1 MATQDV
7 LVVNA
12 GESDFTVQLQQL
24 AHARLA
30 FTFADSAAE
39 ARRLLDAKKFSA
51 ALVVFDTPAPP
62 DQEEIEQLIAE
73 SPAVEWI
80 ALVEPRVLES
90 QEFQIFLLQAFHDYH
105 TLPIDPQRL
114 AVTIGHA
121 CGKARLRVAVTMSR
135 QAYERFQICGASP
148 AMQAFFSR
156 LEKVIK
162 TDAPILIGGET
173 GTGKELV
180 AQAIHRHS
188 KRSQSPMVVVNCG
201 AIPSN
206 LIQSILFGH
215 EKGAFTGASARHI
228 GKIESANGG
237 VLFLDE
243 IGDLPL
249 DMQTSLLRVL
259 QDRVISRVGSTR
271 EIPVDFRV
279 IAATHVDLR
288 EAVAAGRFREDLF
301 FRLNVI
307 HLNLP
312 PLRERGSDI
321 SLLAENVLQKY
332 APMCRNSKVKGF
344 SKEALKAMLAHSWP
358 GNVRELINRV
368 QRAMVMSEN
377 RLISAADLALD
388 NNVDRL
394 GSVTRD
400 DARASFE
407 RGLVE
412 SSLRIN
418 GNKVSDAARQLGV
431 SRVTF
436 YRMMNKFNILA
447 KSGTETQGAGPSNR

>member
-1 MATQDV
+1 
-7 LVVNA
+7 
-12 GESDFTVQLQQL
+12 
-24 AHARLA
+24 
-30 FTFADSAAE
+30 
-39 ARRLLDAKKFSA
+39 
-51 ALVVFDTPAPP
+51 
-62 DQEEIEQLIAE
+62 
-73 SPAVEWI
+73 
-80 ALVEPRVLES
+80 
-90 QEFQIFLLQAFHDYH
+90 
-105 TLPIDPQRL
+105 
-114 AVTIGHA
+114 
-121 CGKARLRVAVTMSR
+121 
-135 QAYERFQICGASP
+135 
-148 AMQAFFSR
+148 
-156 LEKVIK
+156 
-162 TDAPILIGGET
+162 
-173 GTGKELV
+173 
-180 AQAIHRHS
+180 
-188 KRSQSPMVVVNCG
+188 MVVVNCG

-215 EKGAFTGASARHI
+215 EKGAFTGAGARHI

-321 SLLAENVLQKY
+321 SLLAETVLQKY
-332 APMCRNSKVKGF
+332 APLCKNSKVKGF
-344 SKEALKAMLAHSWP
+344 SKDALKAMLVHNWP

-388 NNVDRL
+388 NNTDRL

-407 RGLVE
+407 RGLIE
-412 SSLRIN
+412 SSLRTN

-447 KSGTETQGAGPSNR
+447 KSAAETQGASQSDR